1 MQSSLYS
8 NFIFWLISIWM
19 IHDVNPWRSR
29 VKGNYNQKSRK
40 RTTNSNDHQFRKMFL
55 ACHSQPLTVTKCDS
69 GTRWV
74 FYKNKSGQS
83 IPNVPCLELVSSFAL
98 VLLIIELPALKR
110 KDSSRVC
117 RKECSSLDSSLWMR
131 CREKMKR
138 RKWSYASTSFV
149 LRFHF
154 VPAASS
160 LCFII
165 SSFTHCHRYSLSYSL
180 FPKKH
185 RMNLRGEREAEVV
198 TDPDSCHLTVQFPRI
213 HSSLVMLD
221 WRTRKVT
228 VTNREKERKK
238 PETGRTTRTAW
249 STRWR
254 RRKNTSQE
262 RWWWWWWCKRTLQCF
277 LTQH

>member
-1 MQSSLYS
+1 MTLEQ
-8 NFIFWLISIWM
+8 
-19 IHDVNPWRSR
+19 D
-29 VKGNYNQKSRK
+29 
-40 RTTNSNDHQFRKMFL
+40 
-55 ACHSQPLTVTKCDS
+55 DS

-98 VLLIIELPALKR
+98 VLLIIELPTLKR

-117 RKECSSLDSSLWMR
+117 RDSSLWMR

-154 VPAASS
+154 APAASS

-185 RMNLRGEREAEVV
+185 RMNLRREGNGSRDRSWLMSSHCPV
-198 TDPDSCHLTVQFPRI
+198 PSNSLKSCYAWLKNKKS
-213 HSSLVMLD
+213 HSNEQ
-221 WRTRKVT
+221 R
-228 VTNREKERKK
+228 ERKN
-238 PETGRTTRTAW
+238 PETGRTTRTVW

-254 RRKNTSQE
+254 GRRNASQGT
-262 RWWWWWWCKRTLQCF
+262 WWWCKRTLQCF